1 MVKDDRMLAHD
12 DIKGWHLDKRI
23 GVAHLL
29 TTASFLFGFGA
40 IMWALESRVTVVEHR
55 VTKHE
60 ATTNVEIKN
69 IKQKDLE
76 LMSSINRQYIDI
88 KSSLSRIEDKIERH
102 QENASAHGNSQ

>member
-40 IMWALESRVTVVEHR
+40 IMWALENR
-55 VTKHE
+55 VTKVEQRVVTHE
-60 ATTNVEIKN
+60 ATTEVEINTIKERDRQLLIDMNRHYVEIK
-69 IKQKDLE
+69 Q
-76 LMSSINRQYIDI
+76 
-88 KSSLSRIEDKIERH
+88 SLIRIEDKIERH
-102 QENASAHGNSQ
+102 TESPIHYESKQ